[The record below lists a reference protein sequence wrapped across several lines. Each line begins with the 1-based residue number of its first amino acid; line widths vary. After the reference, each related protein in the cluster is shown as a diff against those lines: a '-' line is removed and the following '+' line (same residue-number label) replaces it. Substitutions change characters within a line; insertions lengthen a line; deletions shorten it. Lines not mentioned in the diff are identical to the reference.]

1 MNSCINRVLL
11 VLAGLMVCAFSFAQ
25 TASPNVQYIEKRY
38 NIFFRINS
46 TYIDQEFQGNRR
58 TIEQMRKDIQS
69 TLEVDGTVPDSLI
82 IFSTASPDG
91 RYSYN
96 KWLASMRAERTLGIL
111 LRMFPEFKDSNI
123 KVEHLDEDWDGLMQV
138 LLAHPEFPQREEML
152 AVIRDDSDVHSKE
165 KRLRAL
171 TKGWQHLVDNYIYS
185 LRNSSI
191 TLSVVRTEDNYQ
203 DEFVRSTVKE
213 FVKID
218 TVDLAHKP
226 KFEHPTDGR
235 LEPIAPEPP
244 KFRKTHF
251 AARTNLLTPGLSIG
265 LEFPIHEHWSIGI
278 NYNYPWAVSAKNLW
292 CSELL
297 SIFVDAKYWFTNNK
311 TSWLPDS
318 RLKGHG
324 VGLYAGTGYYD
335 YQNRIKG
342 AQGEFIDFGVDY
354 VYALPV
360 ANDKLRLEFN
370 LGIGMIKT
378 WYRPYNPSSDYT
390 DLIKEPGVKY
400 RSTDFVG
407 PTRAGVSLVYPI
419 TTKVKKNPYT
429 KVLKRQQRKADK
441 KNRKAGGKND

>member
-1 MNSCINRVLL
+1 MNSCINRLLL
-11 VLAGLMVCAFSFAQ
+11 VLTGLIVCALSFAQ
-25 TASPNVQYIEKRY
+25 TTPAHTQHIEKRY

-46 TYIDQEFQGNRR
+46 TYIDQEFQGNSR
-58 TIEQMRKDIQS
+58 TFEQMRKDIEA
-69 TLEVDGTVPDSLI
+69 TLKIDGAVPDSLLI
-82 IFSTASPDG
+82 LSTASPDG
-91 RYSYN
+91 KYEYN
-96 KWLASMRAERTLGIL
+96 KWLATMRAERTLGIL
-111 LRMFPEFKDSNI
+111 LRMFPQFKDSHI

-171 TKGWQHLVDNYIYS
+171 KQGWQHLVDNYIYS

-191 TLSVVRTEDNYQ
+191 TLSVVMTEDNYQ
-203 DEFVRSTVKE
+203 DEFVRGTVKE

-278 NYNYPWAVSAKNLW
+278 NYNYPWAVSAKNRW
-292 CSELL
+292 CTELL
-297 SIFVDAKYWFTNNK
+297 SIFVDAKYWITNGK
-311 TSWLPDS
+311 TNWLPDS

-324 VGLYAGTGYYD
+324 IGLYAGTGYYD
-335 YQNRIKG
+335 FQNKIKG
-342 AQGEFIDFGVDY
+342 SQGEFVDFGVDY

-419 TTKVKKNPYT
+419 TVKTKRNPYARNT
-429 KVLKRQQRKADK
+429 HKSNKQ
-441 KNRKAGGKND
+441 GGSHE

>member
-1 MNSCINRVLL
+1 MNSCINRVLS
-11 VLAGLMVCAFSFAQ
+11 VLAGLIVCASSLAQ

-111 LRMFPEFKDSNI
+111 LRMFPQFKDSNI
-123 KVEHLDEDWDGLMQV
+123 KVEHLDEDWDGLLQV
-138 LLAHPEFPQREEML
+138 LLSHPEFPQREEML
-152 AVIRDDSDVHSKE
+152 AVIRDDSDVQSKE
-165 KRLRAL
+165 MRLRAL

-191 TLSVVRTEDNYQ
+191 TLSVVRTEDNFE
-203 DEFVRSTVKE
+203 DEFVRSQVRE
-213 FVKID
+213 FVPID
-218 TVDLAHKP
+218 TVNLAHTP
-226 KFEHPTDGR
+226 KFTAPADDDLTPTD
-235 LEPIAPEPP
+235 PEPP

-324 VGLYAGTGYYD
+324 IGLYAGTGYYD

-370 LGIGMIKT
+370 IGLGLIKT

-407 PTRAGVSLVYPI
+407 PTRAAVSLVYPI

-429 KVLKRQQRKADK
+429 KVIKRQQRKTER
-441 KNRKAGGKND
+441 KNRKAGGRND